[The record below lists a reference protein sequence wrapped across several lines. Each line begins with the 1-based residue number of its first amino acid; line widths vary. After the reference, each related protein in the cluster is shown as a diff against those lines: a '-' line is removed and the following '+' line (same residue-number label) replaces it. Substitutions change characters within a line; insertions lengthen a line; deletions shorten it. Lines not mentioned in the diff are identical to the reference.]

1 MGEKKTFITVRIT
14 EQMMQLLYKFI
25 SMYDTSLDAEEAI
38 QILVDRF
45 LLSPQYV
52 QERATKALRE
62 PMSVMTSVALRPD
75 SADAVRKFA
84 EENATSVSHVI
95 RLSILEGAK
104 NLY

>member
-25 SMYDTSLDAEEAI
+25 SMYDTSLDTEEAI

-62 PMSVMTSVALRPD
+62 PMSVMTSVAD